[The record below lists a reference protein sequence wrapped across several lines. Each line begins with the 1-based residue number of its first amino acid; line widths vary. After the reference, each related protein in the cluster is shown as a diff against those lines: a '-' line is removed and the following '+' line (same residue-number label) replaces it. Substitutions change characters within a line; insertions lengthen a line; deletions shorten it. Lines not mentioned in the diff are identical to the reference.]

1 MQDAPDT
8 AQAEGESPDGADKP
22 PHEGNR
28 PGRSLNAHTTR
39 DSRSA
44 VPSDIVKSLRDG
56 VKHVISPNLSASPN
70 SYPLPPPEAGA
81 FPKEPGYTK
90 GDLGQIILQQANQRY
105 EGAMT
110 PSPSG
115 SPEDSDDEDDFIDSA
130 PSTRPNSRAPSMSYG
145 KSGSEADPRSRK
157 FSFSSQKSVE
167 KKDRKD
173 AKTDL
178 SKASRAAS
186 SSTPTA
192 GNNKSS
198 SQPPSRPPS
207 VLSNDGDRHKFSLEK
222 LLNSTTTKLQRNL
235 SARST
240 ASSKKSDSDA
250 DKRSTAGDS
259 STSLSKKYGVYDRGP
274 IGKGATSVVRLAHKW
289 DRTEEKVYAVKVRR
303 I

>member
-1 MQDAPDT
+1 
-8 AQAEGESPDGADKP
+8 
-22 PHEGNR
+22 
-28 PGRSLNAHTTR
+28 
-39 DSRSA
+39 
-44 VPSDIVKSLRDG
+44 
-56 VKHVISPNLSASPN
+56 
-70 SYPLPPPEAGA
+70 
-81 FPKEPGYTK
+81 
-90 GDLGQIILQQANQRY
+90 
-105 EGAMT
+105 
-110 PSPSG
+110 
-115 SPEDSDDEDDFIDSA
+115 
-130 PSTRPNSRAPSMSYG
+130 MSYG